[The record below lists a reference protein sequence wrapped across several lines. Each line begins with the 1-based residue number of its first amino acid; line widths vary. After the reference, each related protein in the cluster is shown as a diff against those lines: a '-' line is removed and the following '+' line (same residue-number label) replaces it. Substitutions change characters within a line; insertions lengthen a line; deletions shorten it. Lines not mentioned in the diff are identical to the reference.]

1 MNSIATDGKNLQQVD
16 KSVQHTEIDL
26 KQCFLVLDFSL
37 GLRIFVFFA
46 FLFCFGFGFP
56 PGPGD
61 LCFFFVLV
69 LVFPLGGSVL
79 GESDPWKAHS
89 ALDEGA
95 QGGRFRVTFYVVE
108 EYSYNCKELVSVEQQ
123 SILDCNGV
131 SRKIAKQGQK
141 TKSFRQLFSCT
152 DPFLQ
157 SVQTF
162 CSWNI
167 PGTGEFRTFP
177 QIVCEIFN
185 KLRLIVRWIDR
196 FTNRKMDRLKDWKI
210 GK

>member
-26 KQCFLVLDFSL
+26 TQCFLVLDFSL

-79 GESDPWKAHS
+79 GESDP
-89 ALDEGA
+89 
-95 QGGRFRVTFYVVE
+95 
-108 EYSYNCKELVSVEQQ
+108 
-123 SILDCNGV
+123 
-131 SRKIAKQGQK
+131 
-141 TKSFRQLFSCT
+141 
-152 DPFLQ
+152 
-157 SVQTF
+157 
-162 CSWNI
+162 
-167 PGTGEFRTFP
+167 
-177 QIVCEIFN
+177 
-185 KLRLIVRWIDR
+185 
-196 FTNRKMDRLKDWKI
+196 
-210 GK
+210 